1 MSSHVALTA
10 PMLGSGK
17 AAFQRLS
24 KAGLSKSL
32 AFRRQAFS
40 VLHYSVFFR
49 DLFQF
54 REQNF
59 WCCLLFAFQKGNSV
73 APHSS
78 KFPAALINLVDCF
91 HFYGKDGSAIIAPYR
106 IVFSVPVLL
115 LTASLL
121 SCKDKEVELNS
132 RWRNSDIVV
141 DGNASEWAEAM
152 TLKNFSCFS
161 DSGSL

>member
-1 MSSHVALTA
+1 M
-10 PMLGSGK
+10 
-17 AAFQRLS
+17 
-24 KAGLSKSL
+24 
-32 AFRRQAFS
+32 
-40 VLHYSVFFR
+40 
-49 DLFQF
+49 
-54 REQNF
+54 
-59 WCCLLFAFQKGNSV
+59 
-73 APHSS
+73 
-78 KFPAALINLVDCF
+78 
-91 HFYGKDGSAIIAPYR
+91 IAPYR